1 MNHPTKS
8 SPIPTLARRASSE
21 DARGAENVAVS
32 CLLRRS
38 RPSELSDRA
47 SILLPDILWSEM
59 KVDHRGLNLR
69 MPHEVHKRRQANTC
83 AQHVGSKRMSKAVG
97 VRFPHAGGLPV
108 MTKQR
113 T

>member
-1 MNHPTKS
+1 
-8 SPIPTLARRASSE
+8 
-21 DARGAENVAVS
+21 
-32 CLLRRS
+32 
-38 RPSELSDRA
+38 
-47 SILLPDILWSEM
+47 M

-83 AQHVGSKRMSKAVG
+83 AQHVGSKRMSKAVS